1 VSARNVTAARRV
13 HAGAAPAWRRVLSQ
27 GAFEARTILR
37 NGEQLLLTLVLP
49 SILLVAL
56 PRTSLVDGATT
67 AARLGVVV
75 PGVLAVAVMS
85 TSFTSQAIMTAFDR
99 RNGVLRFLA
108 TTPLGR
114 GGLLTGKILAVL
126 AIELGQVLVLVTV
139 AGLLGWRPGHVDPG
153 AAALAL
159 ALGTAAFTAFG
170 LLMAGTLRAE
180 AVLAGANLVWA
191 LLLVGGG
198 VILPVSTL
206 PGPAAAVAR
215 LLPSGA
221 LGEALRSAVNGAHWH
236 LAALAVLTMWAAIG
250 ALLTRRFFRWSS

>member
-1 VSARNVTAARRV
+1 
-13 HAGAAPAWRRVLSQ
+13 
-27 GAFEARTILR
+27 
-37 NGEQLLLTLVLP
+37 
-49 SILLVAL
+49 
-56 PRTSLVDGATT
+56 
-67 AARLGVVV
+67 
-75 PGVLAVAVMS
+75 M
-85 TSFTSQAIMTAFDR
+85 
-99 RNGVLRFLA
+99 
-108 TTPLGR
+108 
-114 GGLLTGKILAVL
+114 
-126 AIELGQVLVLVTV
+126 LVTV

-153 AAALAL
+153 AATLAL

-206 PGPAAAVAR
+206 PSPAAAVAR

-221 LGEALRSAVNGAHWH
+221 LGEALRSALSGAQWH
-236 LAALAVLTMWAAIG
+236 LAAFAVLAMWAAIG